1 MPKKRVTLRDKKVRI
16 TFPDDMTPITAVQA
30 GAIAIGT
37 EAEATPDHVKRI
49 SFAKKIL
56 YGEMSTYQLAVAVT
70 TNEAVKTAIVN
81 DTESTDAEINAATSG
96 LITPFVNAGAAT

>member
-1 MPKKRVTLRDKKVRI
+1 MTESDKSMAWAAKPVNQERVKY
-16 TFPDDMTPITAVQA
+16 FFQA

-81 DTESTDAEINAATSG
+81 DTEPTDAEINAATSG